1 MNWGIFILIVL
12 VIIVIVVI
20 VLLNRGNTLN
30 ILNSLPN
37 YQIYYPP
44 DKKYLELTNA
54 YVGVV
59 GGDRPILSPVY
70 LPVAV
75 NSTDTNLAI
84 WKLEF
89 INTSFDDGKQRVKL
103 INTIYNQLGVDNSD
117 ENIISETGYVAVSN
131 ETIAIGGI
139 SYRRLTPTVSSANAY
154 QFIYDSPMLNNFT
167 LSSNIDTRAVC
178 IDPSTQNPVWAI
190 PSDNLKIALFQ
201 LVPLKI

>member
-1 MNWGIFILIVL
+1 MNWGIFILFIML
-12 VIIVIVVI
+12 IIIIVVI

-44 DKKYLELTNA
+44 DNKYLGLTNA
-54 YVGVV
+54 LLSTAEGN
-59 GGDRPILSPVY
+59 RPISDPVY
-70 LPVAV
+70 IPVV
-75 NSTDTNLAI
+75 INSTDTNLGI

-103 INTIYNQLGVDNSD
+103 INTIYNQLGVDNSATAL
-117 ENIISETGYVAVSN
+117 ISETGYVTVTSY
-131 ETIAIGGI
+131 TITVGNQV
-139 SYRRLTPTVSSANAY
+139 YRRLVPTVSSKDAY
-154 QFIYDSPMLNNFT
+154 QFIYNSPSLNNFT

-178 IDPSTQNPVWAI
+178 IDPKSGNPVWAI
-190 PSDNLKIALFQ
+190 PSDNLKLALFQ

>member
-44 DKKYLELTNA
+44 DKKYLDLTNA
-54 YVGVV
+54 FVGVV
-59 GGDRPILSPVY
+59 GGDRPILSNVYDPV
-70 LPVAV
+70 VI
-75 NSTDTNLAI
+75 NKTDNNIAI

-103 INTIYNQLGVDNSD
+103 INTIYNQLGVDKSN
-117 ENIISETGYVAVSN
+117 ENITSETGYVTVTVES
-131 ETIAIGGI
+131 IPIGGI
-139 SYRRLTPTVSSANAY
+139 SYRRLKPTVSSANAY
-154 QFIYDSPMLNNFT
+154 QFIYDSPTLNNFT
-167 LSSNIDTRAVC
+167 LSSNIDNRAVC
-178 IDPSTQNPVWAI
+178 IDPSTKNPVWTI
-190 PSDNLKIALFQ
+190 PSDNLKIAVFQ